1 MTNSVGADSSFLID
15 RNLSVPKFH
24 ESDWVLKLPRDHG
37 AHFQECASGA
47 ARKLEKMKS
56 VSKKVPLRKK
66 KTKNY
71 RNEGNAEIQG
81 RPKERHLENF
91 S

>member
-15 RNLSVPKFH
+15 RNLSVPEIH
-24 ESDWVLKLPRDHG
+24 QSDWVLKLPRDHG

-56 VSKKVPLRKK
+56 VTKKVPLRKK
-66 KTKNY
+66 KTENY
-71 RNEGNAEIQG
+71 RNEDNAQTQG
-81 RPKERHLENF
+81 RRRKTPLKKI
-91 S
+91 